1 VPVPTINHGRKLAVA
16 GAIAAAV
23 ATAGCSSTATSPS
36 PKLAA
41 SSNTATL
48 APGIL
53 ATSVA
58 GAETLDRLVAPPDW
72 KISLW
77 AVGGAKYSN
86 PDSIEIDGQNI
97 WVGYQNA
104 SVKDGSNNAI
114 TSTIIEYTLQ
124 GKVVNTWSVPGH
136 NDGLRVD
143 PSTHKVWI
151 TSNEDA
157 APVLEIIDPT
167 NPTPQA
173 ITATTTSPSSAAP
186 STSPAPTPT
195 STPTATTCSP
205 PSTSSPSLARQQ
217 RSPPC

>member
-1 VPVPTINHGRKLAVA
+1 VRTMNQGRKLAVA

-23 ATAGCSSTATSPS
+23 VTAGCSSSTSPS

-41 SSNTATL
+41 SSSTATL

-114 TSTIIEYTLQ
+114 TSTIVEYTLQ

-143 PSTHKVWI
+143 PSTHKAWI

-173 ITATTTSPSSAAP
+173 ITLAP
-186 STSPAPTPT
+186 TMPAPPTPW
-195 STPTATTCSP
+195 PRLRP
-205 PSTSSPSLARQQ
+205 
-217 RSPPC
+217 RSI

>member
-1 VPVPTINHGRKLAVA
+1 MNHGRKLAVA

-23 ATAGCSSTATSPS
+23 ATAGCSSSTNPS

-41 SSNTATL
+41 SSNAATL

-58 GAETLDRLVAPPDW
+58 GGETLDRLVAPPDW

-104 SVKDGSNNAI
+104 SVKDGSNNA
-114 TSTIIEYTLQ
+114 
-124 GKVVNTWSVPGH
+124 V
-136 NDGLRVD
+136 
-143 PSTHKVWI
+143 
-151 TSNEDA
+151 
-157 APVLEIIDPT
+157 
-167 NPTPQA
+167 
-173 ITATTTSPSSAAP
+173 TTTIVE
-186 STSPAPTPT
+186 T
-195 STPTATTCSP
+195 
-205 PSTSSPSLARQQ
+205 
-217 RSPPC
+217 